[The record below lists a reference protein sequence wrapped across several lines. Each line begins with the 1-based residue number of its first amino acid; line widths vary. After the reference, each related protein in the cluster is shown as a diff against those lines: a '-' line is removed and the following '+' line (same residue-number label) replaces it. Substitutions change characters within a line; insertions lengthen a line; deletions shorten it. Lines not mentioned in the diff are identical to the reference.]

1 MTKKLS
7 LEIELGNEQM
17 TTRMQVAEALRSV
30 ARSIGAKGLLRTEK
44 DGPRKIMDL
53 NGNSVGFWKIEDT

>member
-1 MTKKLS
+1 MAKKLS

-17 TTRMQVAEALRSV
+17 KTRIHVAAALRMVAENIMS
-30 ARSIGAKGLLRTEK
+30 KGLRRIEE